1 MPADP
6 GDLEAAWK
14 ATDDLVRAQTAEVL
28 DPLGVRWTFQ
38 PRSGEPAAKLE
49 AAAADREADLIVVGS
64 RGHVVKDYLLG
75 SVSIRLI
82 HHARR
87 PVMVVR

>member
-6 GDLEAAWK
+6 GDVEAAWK

-38 PRSGEPAAKLE
+38 PRSGEPAAELE
-49 AAAADREADLIVVGS
+49 AVATDRG
-64 RGHVVKDYLLG
+64 
-75 SVSIRLI
+75 
-82 HHARR
+82 
-87 PVMVVR
+87 PT